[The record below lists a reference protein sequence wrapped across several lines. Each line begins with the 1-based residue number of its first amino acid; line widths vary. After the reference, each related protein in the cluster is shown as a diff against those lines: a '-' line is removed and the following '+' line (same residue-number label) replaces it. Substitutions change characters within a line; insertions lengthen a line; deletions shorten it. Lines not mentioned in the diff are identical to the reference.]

1 MRPLNFLSQ
10 QLKMEKRLCV
20 LSLWIY
26 SRLGSS
32 AYVHAL
38 YKYFTG
44 QDKIENVTFYVM
56 KFRTI

>member
-1 MRPLNFLSQ
+1 MKPLNFLSQ
-10 QLKMEKRLCV
+10 QLNMEKRFCV

-44 QDKIENVTFYVM
+44 QDKENVTFYVM